1 VGACDAFKDGPLV
14 SSNFVS
20 ELNCVATIRS
30 YYSAR
35 AIDFARKSPDEI
47 LGALVARHSFDVDH
61 RQRAAWQAEILHLQ
75 EIAKALSDSYFFLE
89 FAIPRMGKRADVV
102 IISEGH
108 VFVIEYKV
116 GANDFSKS
124 AMDQVLDYALDLK
137 NFHEGSHSRVI
148 VPILV
153 ATSAP
158 AKQTELH
165 INSDRVAAPCLANR
179 ETLLAIIERLNTKLS
194 PEAVDV
200 EAWAAS
206 AYKPTPTIIEAAQAL
221 YQGHNV
227 REISRS
233 EAGAKNLSDTGAYI
247 AQVIDKAKRHNQ
259 KAICFVTGVPGS
271 GKTLAGLNIAA
282 ERKRAS
288 EEEHAVFLSGNGPLV
303 DVLREALAMDEVER
317 SKAIGKP
324 TNKKDAYRHAS
335 AFVQNIHHFRD
346 EYARS
351 TNAPIERVVVFD
363 EAQRAWN
370 KEQVCRFMREKRGH
384 ADFNMSEPEF
394 LLSVMNRHLNWCVV
408 VCLIGGGQE
417 INTGEAGLQEWLS
430 AIERQFSHWQIY
442 LSDNLTDADYLSV
455 IAEPKITAKDLKAV
469 RSPALHLA
477 TSVRSFRAEVLSDF
491 ITAIIDNDLKLAS
504 SLYRKLSN
512 YPLVMTRHLDSARK
526 WLREKARGT
535 ERIGLVAS
543 SNALR
548 LKPSGIYVRAKID
561 PPTWFLAS
569 DSDVRSSFALEDIAT
584 EFDIQGLELDWV
596 GMCWDANF
604 RREQDKWRCYSFR
617 GTRWQ
622 RINDPTRAA
631 YLVNSY
637 RVLLTRARQG
647 MIIYLPPGSKIDATR
662 RSSFYDETF
671 AFLSNCGIEEIIA

>member
-1 VGACDAFKDGPLV
+1 MAV
-14 SSNFVS
+14 
-20 ELNCVATIRS
+20 TRS

-35 AIDFARKSPDEI
+35 AIDFAHRSLDAI
-47 LGALVARHSFDVDH
+47 LGALAARHSFDVDQ

-75 EIAKALSDSYFFLE
+75 EIAKALSNSHFFLE
-89 FAIPRMGKRADVV
+89 FAIPRMGKRADAV

-116 GANDFSKS
+116 GANDFQKS
-124 AMDQVLDYALDLK
+124 ATDQVIDYALDLK

-153 ATSAP
+153 ATAAP
-158 AKQTELH
+158 AKQLEPHL
-165 INSDRVAAPCLANR
+165 NSDRVAAPILANR
-179 ETLLAIIERLNTKLS
+179 ETLLATIERVNAILN
-194 PEAVDV
+194 PEAVDA

-206 AYKPTPTIIEAAQAL
+206 AYKLTPTIIEAAQAL
-221 YQGHNV
+221 YQGHSV
-227 REISRS
+227 QEISRS
-233 EAGAKNLSDTGAYI
+233 EAGAKNLSDTGRYI
-247 AQVIDKAKRHNQ
+247 AQAIDVAKRQNQ

-288 EEEHAVFLSGNGPLV
+288 EEEHAIFLSGNGPLV
-303 DVLREALAMDEVER
+303 DVLREALALDEVER
-317 SKAIGKP
+317 SKAVGKS

-346 EYARS
+346 EYVRS
-351 TNAPIERVVVFD
+351 TNAPIEHVVVFD

-370 KEQVCRFMREKRGH
+370 KKQACRFMREKRGH

-394 LLSVMNRHLNWCVV
+394 LLSVMNRHLEWCVV

-430 AIERQFSHWQIY
+430 AIERQYSHWQIY
-442 LSDNLTDADYLSV
+442 LSDKLTEADYLSV
-455 IAEPKITAKDLKAV
+455 VGEPKINAKELKAV

-491 ITAIIDNDLKLAS
+491 VRATIDGDPKLAAT
-504 SLYRKLSN
+504 LYRKLSN
-512 YPLVMTRHLDSARK
+512 YPLVMTRHLDDARD
-526 WLREKARGT
+526 WLRGQARGT
-535 ERIGLVAS
+535 ERIDLVAS
-543 SNALR
+543 SKALR

-561 PPTWFLAS
+561 PPTWFLAD
-569 DSDVRSSFALEDIAT
+569 DSDVRSSFALEDVAT

-596 GMCWDANF
+596 GMCWDGNF
-604 RREQDKWRCYSFR
+604 RREQNKWKCYSFR
-617 GTRWQ
+617 GTRWE
-622 RINDPTRAA
+622 RMSDPTRAA
-631 YLVNSY
+631 YLANSY

-647 MIIYLPPGSKIDATR
+647 MVIYLPLGSEIDATR
-662 RSSFYDETF
+662 KSSFYDETH
-671 AFLSNCGIEEIIA
+671 AFLSDCGIKEI